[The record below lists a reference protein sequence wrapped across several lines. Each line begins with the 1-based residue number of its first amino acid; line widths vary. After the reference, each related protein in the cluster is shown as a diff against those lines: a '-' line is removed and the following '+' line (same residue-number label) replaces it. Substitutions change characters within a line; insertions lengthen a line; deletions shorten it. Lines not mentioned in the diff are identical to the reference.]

1 MTRSLGKAAV
11 LAACVA
17 LAGGSAMA
25 DPSPD
30 QEVVPATEAADTE
43 ALVKLLET
51 AVGGAYAMGVR
62 PAMRDAHAKGHG
74 CVKGY
79 FAVAP
84 DLPEPLRKG
93 VFAELKTY
101 TAWIRFS
108 NGSGTPHDDSAG
120 DGRGMAIKLTGVP
133 GKKLLASE
141 ADAQTQ
147 DFVMINYPVFAVRD
161 VANYL
166 PLIQLTLQGKAIE
179 FLEKHPH
186 EGEITRAITSITIDQ
201 VLEQQYFS
209 MSPYILGDQYIKFTA
224 RPIDCTTGATIVEST
239 DAPPKKDP
247 NYLREGMIKW
257 LDRQDAC
264 FKFAVQPQ
272 TDPATQL
279 IEDATSLWD
288 EAKAPFIDVAT
299 LRIPIQK
306 FDSEA
311 QMTFC
316 ENLSYT
322 PWHALPEQRPAGGIN
337 RMRRAVYDAISELRH
352 RLNKAPRV
360 EPTGNE
366 TFN

>member
-1 MTRSLGKAAV
+1 MTQSFGKAPIALFCLA
-11 LAACVA
+11 LAATPA
-17 LAGGSAMA
+17 LA

-30 QEVVPATEAADTE
+30 QEVIPATEAADTE
-43 ALVKLLET
+43 ALVKLLES

-79 FAVAP
+79 FAVSP
-84 DLPEPLRKG
+84 DLPENLRKG
-93 VFAELKTY
+93 VFAEQKTY
-101 TAWIRFS
+101 TAWIRYS
-108 NGSGTPHDDSAG
+108 NGSGQPHDDSAG

-166 PLIQLTLQGKAIE
+166 PLIELTLQGKAIE

-186 EGEITRAITSITIDQ
+186 EAEIAKAITSITIDQ

-224 RPIDCTTGATIVEST
+224 RPIDCTTHATLIEST
-239 DAPPKKDP
+239 DAPPEKNP
-247 NYLREGMIKW
+247 NYLEAAMVGW
-257 LDRQDAC
+257 LDAQPAC
-264 FKFAVQPQ
+264 FMFAVQPQ

-279 IEDATSLWD
+279 IEDATSLWK
-288 EAKAPFIDVAT
+288 EAEAPFIDVAT
-299 LRIPIQK
+299 LRIPMQK

-316 ENLSYT
+316 ENLSFT
-322 PWHALPEQRPAGGIN
+322 PWHSLPEHRPVGGIN
-337 RMRRAVYDAISELRH
+337 RMRKAVYQAISELRH
-352 RLNKAPRV
+352 RLNKAPMV
-360 EPTGNE
+360 EPTGDE